1 MRDFTDTTAPTMK
14 LTDLIPYLK
23 HADQW
28 DDLLADLRIDN
39 NCEEVLIYAL
49 DKLDIDSDI
58 LLIEVEKTEDNL
70 EITLEGKKYIQ
81 ILPYSLAFDLTTND
95 LSNLEND
102 LDIAKRLIEYSI
114 NDA

>member
-1 MRDFTDTTAPTMK
+1 MDLKLNWSSVKGTAHNTVLASGGATVRFESPWLSIYFITCDRAKVFMPRPNASTHVMRDFTDTTAPTMK

-28 DDLLADLRIDN
+28 DDLLADLRIDT

-58 LLIEVEKTEDNL
+58 L
-70 EITLEGKKYIQ
+70 
-81 ILPYSLAFDLTTND
+81 
-95 LSNLEND
+95 
-102 LDIAKRLIEYSI
+102 
-114 NDA
+114 